1 MPVNVTRCSP
11 VYPSSSPSS
20 RRSTAYRPNPSVE
33 NSSRMRSMNSADC
46 SGVSGAGKY
55 SITRGSAF
63 MAVNV
68 PRSSSRHARS
78 TSRGVGA
85 GKIIS
90 QILFWIDECRCRIP
104 NAVRISA
111 LHRRRSRRRVFSGTG
126 SAASDCSC
134 LPGVYRSPAADI
146 CPPLFL
152 FGRDFCPAVFRFVG
166 SRPLFNSVRIQPARS
181 SALLRP
187 GFNYRSDRPLFCGP
201 DSTTGPV
208 VRSFTAG
215 GNSPRFLRPYS
226 ATSFF
231 ERLRVLIVR

>member
-1 MPVNVTRCSP
+1 
-11 VYPSSSPSS
+11 
-20 RRSTAYRPNPSVE
+20 
-33 NSSRMRSMNSADC
+33 MNSADC

-104 NAVRISA
+104 NAVGSRLCIA
-111 LHRRRSRRRVFSGTG
+111 AGSRRRVFSGTG

-134 LPGVYRSPAADI
+134 LPGVYRSRPRTFVL
-146 CPPLFL
+146 PLFL

-166 SRPLFNSVRIQPARS
+166 NPSALQQRSGSNCLSDDPLFSGPDLPFVR
-181 SALLRP
+181 L
-187 GFNYRSDRPLFCGP
+187 SDCPLFCGP
-201 DSTTGPV
+201 KEAAP
-208 VRSFTAG
+208 
-215 GNSPRFLRPYS
+215 PPPFLRPYS